1 MIYCYNFKNRYRI
14 FYIPR
19 INLILRLIKNH
30 RKNLHSQNKFDF
42 GIGKK
47 SYSQTTTALN
57 SID

>member
-1 MIYCYNFKNRYRI
+1 MIYCCDFKNGFRI

-19 INLILRLIKNH
+19 INLILRLVKNH
-30 RKNLHSQNKFDF
+30 RKNLHSRDKFDF